1 MLVGAHHQSLGSS
14 TSDKEQGMDQATTRR
29 DFLTASSAATAGLI
43 VVGGDQRAYALEPEA
58 QEPSKAV
65 EEYPRNR
72 SGSGGPV
79 GSPTDRGKLVP
90 GLRKPGLPPV
100 PVVTPDLPKLAW
112 TLRDGAKE
120 FHLIAMPVK
129 REVLPNVVLDFW
141 GFNGTM
147 PGPMIEVDQGDRVR
161 IIVENR
167 LPEVTSIHWHSL
179 EVPVSQDGVP
189 GLVQDFIPPGEAFV
203 YEFDLHQHGTFFYHA
218 HVAMQEAMGM
228 VGLFIIH
235 PKTAYEPVCDQD
247 FALITQ
253 EFQVLPNST
262 IPDSQGM
269 EFNFL
274 TFNGHCAPL
283 TTPLLVKLGN
293 RVRLR
298 LVNFSTA
305 DHHPIHLHGHTWW
318 VTGTE
323 GGRIPESGW
332 IPGNNVLVGVAQAR
346 DVEFIANN
354 PGDWIMH
361 CHMFHHT
368 MNHMVS
374 MAGPMS
380 RVDPDD
386 PRARVPGFPQGMG
399 NMGSQMG
406 MEMTIPEDDP
416 RPLAKRE
423 SRGMRRDWS
432 HIKGLTT
439 VVRVLPP
446 DLYDKVM
453 LGDEPL
459 PPGSSIFGPIPT
471 RRKMS

>member
-1 MLVGAHHQSLGSS
+1 MLSSLG
-14 TSDKEQGMDQATTRR
+14 KKGLNMDHAGTRR
-29 DFLTASSAATAGLI
+29 DFLTTGPATAAGFLAAGAT
-43 VVGGDQRAYALEPEA
+43 VSGDTIPKSLAASQPE
-58 QEPSKAV
+58 QPSRPG
-65 EEYPRNR
+65 ETYPRNR
-72 SGSGGPV
+72 PGLGGPV
-79 GSPTDRGKLVP
+79 GSASDRGKLIP

-100 PVVTPDLPKLAW
+100 PVDAPDLTKLPW
-112 TLRDGAKE
+112 TMRNGAKE

-129 REVLPNVVLDFW
+129 RELLPNLEMDVW
-141 GFNGTM
+141 GFNGSM
-147 PGPMIEVDQGDRVR
+147 PGPTIEVNQGDTVR

-167 LPEVTSIHWHSL
+167 LPEDTSIHWHSL
-179 EVPVSQDGVP
+179 EVPVSLDGVP

-203 YEFDLHQHGTFFYHA
+203 YEFTLHQHGTFFYHA

-235 PKTAYEPVCDQD
+235 PQTAYEPVVDQD

-253 EFQVLPNST
+253 EFSILPNTT

-269 EFNFL
+269 DFNFL

-283 TTPLLVKLGN
+283 TTPLVVKLGH
-293 RVRLR
+293 RVRIR
-298 LVNFSTA
+298 LVNFSTF

-323 GGRIPESGW
+323 AGRIPESAW
-332 IPGNNVLVGVAQAR
+332 VPGNNVLVGVAQAR

-374 MAGPMS
+374 MAGPMT
-380 RVDPDD
+380 RIAADD
-386 PRARVPGFPQGMG
+386 PRGEVAGYPQNMEGGMK
-399 NMGSQMG
+399 MGTG
-406 MEMTIPEDDP
+406 IPEDDP
-416 RPLAKRE
+416 RPLVKRQA
-423 SRGMRRDWS
+423 RGMRRDWS

-439 VVRVLPP
+439 IVRVLPP
-446 DLYDKVM
+446 DLYDQVIS
-453 LGDEPL
+453 GNQPL
-459 PPGSSIFGPIPT
+459 APGSSVFGPKPGRMKI
-471 RRKMS
+471 S

>member
-1 MLVGAHHQSLGSS
+1 
-14 TSDKEQGMDQATTRR
+14 MDQNTTRR
-29 DFLTASSAATAGLI
+29 DFLTAGPGVAAGLI
-43 VVGGDQRAYALEPEA
+43 ASGSHHPAHVSEPPEKQRPHAD
-58 QEPSKAV
+58 
-65 EEYPRNR
+65 YPRDHP
-72 SGSGGPV
+72 GAGGPV
-79 GSPTDRGKLVP
+79 GTPTDRGKLVP

-100 PVVTPDLPKLAW
+100 SVESPDLTKLPW
-112 TLRDGAKE
+112 TVRDGVKE

-129 REVLPNVVLDFW
+129 RELLPHLEMDVW

-147 PGPMIEVDQGDRVR
+147 PGPMIEVNQGDRVR

-167 LPEVTSIHWHSL
+167 LPEFTSIHWHSL
-179 EVPVSQDGVP
+179 EIPVSQDGVP

-203 YEFDLHQHGTFFYHA
+203 YEFLLHQHGTFFYHA

-235 PKTAYEPVCDQD
+235 PKEAYEPVCDQD
-247 FALITQ
+247 FALIMQ
-253 EFQVLPNST
+253 EFQILPNT
-262 IPDSQGM
+262 TVPNSQGM
-269 EFNFL
+269 DFNFL

-283 TTPLLVKLGN
+283 TTPLVVKLGH

-323 GGRIPESGW
+323 GGRIPESAW

-374 MAGPMS
+374 MAGPMT
-380 RVDPDD
+380 RVAPDD
-386 PRARVPGFPQGMG
+386 PRALVPGFPQ
-399 NMGSQMG
+399 NMEAGMG
-406 MEMTIPEDDP
+406 MEIPEDDI
-416 RPLAKRE
+416 RPLAQRE

-439 VVRVLPP
+439 IVRVLPP
-446 DLYDKVM
+446 DLYDKV
-453 LGDEPL
+453 LSGDESL
-459 PPGSSIFGPIPT
+459 PPGSSIFGPIPA
-471 RRKMS
+471 RRKMT

>member
-1 MLVGAHHQSLGSS
+1 
-14 TSDKEQGMDQATTRR
+14 MDQNTTRR
-29 DFLTASSAATAGLI
+29 EILTGGPAVAAGLI
-43 VVGGDQRAYALEPEA
+43 ASGAHRPAGGSEPA
-58 QEPSKAV
+58 DLPGPHAD
-65 EEYPRNR
+65 YPRDR
-72 SGSGGPV
+72 PGAGGPV
-79 GSPTDRGKLVP
+79 GTPTDRGRLVP
-90 GLRKPGLPPV
+90 GLRKPGLPPI
-100 PVVTPDLPKLAW
+100 PVQAPDLPKLRW

-129 REVLPNVVLDFW
+129 REFLPHLMMDVW
-141 GFNGTM
+141 GFNGSM
-147 PGPMIEVDQGDRVR
+147 PGPMIEVNQGDRVR

-167 LPEVTSIHWHSL
+167 LPELTSIHWHSL

-203 YEFDLHQHGTFFYHA
+203 YEFQLHQHGTFFYHA

-235 PKTAYEPVCDQD
+235 PKEAYEPVCDQD

-253 EFQVLPNST
+253 EFQILPNTS
-262 IPDSQGM
+262 IPNSQGM
-269 EFNFL
+269 DFNFL

-283 TTPLLVKLGN
+283 TTPLVVKLGH

-323 GGRIPESGW
+323 GGRIPESAW

-374 MAGPMS
+374 MAGPMA
-380 RVDPDD
+380 RVAPGD
-386 PRARVPGFPQGMG
+386 PRALVPGFPQ
-399 NMGSQMG
+399 NMEAGMG
-406 MEMTIPEDDP
+406 MEIPEDDI
-416 RPLAKRE
+416 RPLARRE

-446 DLYDKVM
+446 DLYDKV
-453 LGDEPL
+453 LSGDEPL
-459 PPGSSIFGPIPT
+459 PPGSSIFGPVPP
-471 RRKMS
+471 RRKMT

>member
-1 MLVGAHHQSLGSS
+1 MERAS
-14 TSDKEQGMDQATTRR
+14 TRR
-29 DFLTASSAATAGLI
+29 EFLNAGPAVAATLA
-43 VVGGDQRAYALEPEA
+43 
-58 QEPSKAV
+58 AV
-65 EEYPRNR
+65 ELGANSAVAADAVPQPASPSQSGQSGQPKDGYPRDR
-72 SGSGGPV
+72 PGPGGPV
-79 GSPTDRGKLVP
+79 GSATDRGKLVP
-90 GLRKPGLPPV
+90 GLRQPTLPPV
-100 PVVTPDLPKLAW
+100 PVETPDLAKLPW
-112 TLRDGAKE
+112 TIRNGAKE

-129 REVLPNVVLDFW
+129 RELLPNLHMDVW
-141 GFNGTM
+141 GFNGSM
-147 PGPMIEVDQGDRVR
+147 PGPMIEVNQGDTVR

-167 LPEVTSIHWHSL
+167 LPEYTSIHWHSL

-203 YEFDLHQHGTFFYHA
+203 YEFYLHQHGTFFYHA

-235 PKTAYEPVCDQD
+235 PKTAYEPVVDQD
-247 FALITQ
+247 FGLISQ
-253 EFQVLPNST
+253 EFSIMPNTT
-262 IPDSQGM
+262 IPNSQGM
-269 EFNFL
+269 DFNFL

-283 TTPLLVKLGN
+283 TTPLVVKLGH

-298 LVNFSTA
+298 IVNFSTA

-323 GGRIPESGW
+323 GGRIPESAW
-332 IPGNNVLVGVAQAR
+332 VPGNNVLVGVAQAR

-374 MAGPMS
+374 MAGPMM
-380 RVDPDD
+380 RVDPSDK
-386 PRARVPGFPQGMG
+386 RGRVPGYPQNMESGMKMD
-399 NMGSQMG
+399 MG
-406 MEMTIPEDDP
+406 IPEEDP

-423 SRGMRRDWS
+423 ARGMRRDWS

-446 DLYDKVM
+446 DLYDRVM
-453 LGDEPL
+453 SGTELL
-459 PPGSSIFGPIPT
+459 PPGSSIFGPKPGRI
-471 RRKMS
+471 RSSEAGDGRQEG

>member
-1 MLVGAHHQSLGSS
+1 
-14 TSDKEQGMDQATTRR
+14 
-29 DFLTASSAATAGLI
+29 LI
-43 VVGGDQRAYALEPEA
+43 GGDGTTSEPA
-58 QEPSKAV
+58 PARQAASQAPQGVPPVAG
-65 EEYPRNR
+65 YPRDHP
-72 SGSGGPV
+72 GSGGPV
-79 GSPTDRGKLVP
+79 GSPGDRGKLVP

-100 PVVTPDLPKLAW
+100 PVETPDVARLPW
-112 TLRDGAKE
+112 ILRDGAKE

-129 REVLPNVVLDFW
+129 RELLPHLVMDVW
-141 GFNGTM
+141 GFNGSM
-147 PGPMIEVDQGDRVR
+147 PGPMIEVTQGDRVR

-167 LPEVTSIHWHSL
+167 LPEPTSIHWHSL

-203 YEFDLHQHGTFFYHA
+203 YEFTLHQHGTFFYHA

-235 PKTAYEPVCDQD
+235 PKEPYEPVVDQD
-247 FALITQ
+247 IGLITQ
-253 EFQVLPNST
+253 EFQILPNTT
-262 IPDSQGM
+262 IPNSQGM
-269 EFNFL
+269 DFNFL
-274 TFNGHCAPL
+274 TFNGRCAPL
-283 TTPLLVKLGN
+283 TTPIVVKLGH

-332 IPGNNVLVGVAQAR
+332 VPGNNVLIGVAQAR
-346 DVEFIANN
+346 DVEFVANN

-361 CHMFHHT
+361 CHMFHHV

-374 MAGPMS
+374 MAGPMT
-380 RVDPDD
+380 RLEPGD
-386 PRARVPGFPQGMG
+386 PRGQVPGYPQNMEGGMG
-399 NMGSQMG
+399 MS
-406 MEMTIPEDDP
+406 IPEDDI
-416 RPLAKRE
+416 RPLARRQ

-439 VVRVLPP
+439 IVRVLPG
-446 DLYDKVM
+446 DLYDRVM
-453 LGDEPL
+453 SGNEPL
-459 PPGSSIFGPIPT
+459 PPGSSIFGPKPA
-471 RRKMS
+471 RMRMS

>member
-1 MLVGAHHQSLGSS
+1 MNQ
-14 TSDKEQGMDQATTRR
+14 KTTRR
-29 DFLTASSAATAGLI
+29 SFVTAGSLAATGLI
-43 VVGGDQRAYALEPEA
+43 SRGSNPSARETEPREESRPAEA
-58 QEPSKAV
+58 
-65 EEYPRNR
+65 YPRDR
-72 SGSGGPV
+72 PGAGGPV
-79 GSPTDRGKLVP
+79 GTPTDRGKLVP
-90 GLRKPGLPPV
+90 GLRKAGLPPV
-100 PVVTPDLPKLAW
+100 PVEAPDLTKLPW
-112 TLRDGAKE
+112 IFRDGAKE

-129 REVLPNVVLDFW
+129 RELLPHLEVDVW

-147 PGPMIEVDQGDRVR
+147 PGPMIEVNQGDRVR

-167 LPEVTSIHWHSL
+167 LPEFTSIHWHSL
-179 EVPVSQDGVP
+179 EIPVSQDGVP

-203 YEFDLHQHGTFFYHA
+203 YEFQLHQHGTFFYHA

-228 VGLFIIH
+228 IGLFIVH
-235 PKTAYEPVCDQD
+235 PKEAYEPVCDQD

-253 EFQVLPNST
+253 EFQILPNT
-262 IPDSQGM
+262 TTPNSQGM
-269 EFNFL
+269 DFNFL
-274 TFNGHCAPL
+274 TFNGRCAPL
-283 TTPLLVKLGN
+283 TTPLVVKLGH

-332 IPGNNVLVGVAQAR
+332 IPGNNVLIGVAQAR

-374 MAGPMS
+374 MAGPMT
-380 RVDPDD
+380 RVAPGD
-386 PRARVPGFPQGMG
+386 PRGLVPGFPQ
-399 NMGSQMG
+399 NMEAGMG
-406 MEMTIPEDDP
+406 MEIPEDDI
-416 RPLAKRE
+416 RPLARRE
-423 SRGMRRDWS
+423 ARGMRHDWS
-432 HIKGLTT
+432 HIKGLSTI
-439 VVRVLPP
+439 VRVLPP

-453 LGDEPL
+453 HGNEPL
-459 PPGSSIFGPIPT
+459 PAGSSIFGPIPT
-471 RRKMS
+471 RRKMT

>member
-1 MLVGAHHQSLGSS
+1 
-14 TSDKEQGMDQATTRR
+14 MDQPSTRR
-29 DFLTASSAATAGLI
+29 NFLVTGSAVATGVIGAGA
-43 VVGGDQRAYALEPEA
+43 GRPADGAEPA
-58 QEPSKAV
+58 QPAAPVSEF
-65 EEYPRNR
+65 PRYQP
-72 SGSGGPV
+72 GAGGPV

-90 GLRKPGLPPV
+90 GLRKPGLAPAPIV
-100 PVVTPDLPKLAW
+100 APDLPKLPW

-120 FHLIAMPVK
+120 YHLIAMPVK
-129 REVLPNVVLDFW
+129 RELLPHLEVDVW

-147 PGPMIEVDQGDRVR
+147 PGPVIEVNQGDRVR

-167 LPEVTSIHWHSL
+167 LPESTSIHWHSL

-189 GLVQDFIPPGEAFV
+189 GLVQDFIPSGEAFV
-203 YEFDLHQHGTFFYHA
+203 YEFTLHQHGTFFYHS

-235 PKTAYEPVCDQD
+235 PQEAYEPVVDQD
-247 FALITQ
+247 FALVTQ
-253 EFQVLPNST
+253 EFQILPNSVV
-262 IPDSQGM
+262 PDSQGM

-274 TFNGHCAPL
+274 TFNGRCAPL
-283 TTPLLVKLGN
+283 TTPLVVKLGH

-323 GGRIPESGW
+323 GGRIPEPGW

-374 MAGPMS
+374 MAGPMM
-380 RVDPDD
+380 RVPPDD
-386 PRARVPGFPQGMG
+386 PRARVPGFPQNMAGGMSMPTNG
-399 NMGSQMG
+399 GMQMDDG
-406 MEMTIPEDDP
+406 MDMEGGDGMSIPEDDT
-416 RPLAKRE
+416 RALARRE

-432 HIKGLTT
+432 HIRGLTT
-439 VVRVLPP
+439 VVRVLPA
-446 DLYDKVM
+446 DLYDRVVS
-453 LGDEPL
+453 GDDPL
-459 PPGSSIFGPIPT
+459 PPGSSIFGPKPL
-471 RRKMS
+471 RRKLS

>member
-1 MLVGAHHQSLGSS
+1 
-14 TSDKEQGMDQATTRR
+14 MDQPSTRR
-29 DFLTASSAATAGLI
+29 RFLGTGTAIAAGTLTAGADKAAGAEGLPQSTKL
-43 VVGGDQRAYALEPEA
+43 DAD
-58 QEPSKAV
+58 
-65 EEYPRNR
+65 YPRDHP
-72 SGSGGPV
+72 GAGGPV

-90 GLRKPGLPPV
+90 GLRQPGLPPV
-100 PVVTPDLPKLAW
+100 PVVAPDVPKLPW
-112 TLRDGAKE
+112 TVRDGAKE
-120 FHLIAMPVK
+120 FHLIAIPVK
-129 REVLPNVVLDFW
+129 REFLPHLEIDVW
-141 GFNGTM
+141 GFNGSM
-147 PGPMIEVDQGDRVR
+147 PGPMIEVNQGDRVR

-167 LPEVTSIHWHSL
+167 LPEPTSIHWHSL
-179 EVPVSQDGVP
+179 EIPVSQDGVP

-203 YEFDLHQHGTFFYHA
+203 YEFTLHQHGTFFYHA

-228 VGLFIIH
+228 VGPFIIH
-235 PKTAYEPVCDQD
+235 PREAYEPVCDQD
-247 FALITQ
+247 FLLITQ
-253 EFQVLPNST
+253 EFQILPNAR

-274 TFNGHCAPL
+274 TFNGRCAPL
-283 TTPLLVKLGN
+283 TTPIVVKLGH

-323 GGRIPESGW
+323 GGRIPEPGW

-374 MAGPMS
+374 MAGPMM
-380 RVDPDD
+380 RVPPDD
-386 PRARVPGFPQGMG
+386 PRGRVPGFPQNMEGGMDAG
-399 NMGSQMG
+399 MS
-406 MEMTIPEDDP
+406 MEMPIGSAKGEGMAMDMAIPEDDL
-416 RPLAKRE
+416 RPLARRE
-423 SRGMRRDWS
+423 ARGMRRDWS
-432 HIKGLTT
+432 HVKGLTT
-439 VVRVLPP
+439 IVRVLPP

-453 LGDEPL
+453 TSDEPL
-459 PPGSSIFGPIPT
+459 PPGSSIFGPIPP
-471 RRKMS
+471 RRKMG

>member
-1 MLVGAHHQSLGSS
+1 
-14 TSDKEQGMDQATTRR
+14 MDQKTTRR
-29 DFLTASSAATAGLI
+29 DFLTAGPAVAAGLI
-43 VVGGDQRAYALEPEA
+43 TSASPGPAHGSGPAEKPGLPDA
-58 QEPSKAV
+58 
-65 EEYPRNR
+65 YPRDR
-72 SGSGGPV
+72 PGAGGPV
-79 GSPTDRGKLVP
+79 GTPTDRGKLVP
-90 GLRKPGLPPV
+90 GRRQPGLPPV
-100 PVVTPDLPKLAW
+100 PVETPDLNKLPW
-112 TLRDGAKE
+112 ISRDGAKE
-120 FHLIAMPVK
+120 FHLIAMPV
-129 REVLPNVVLDFW
+129 RRAFLPHLEMDVW

-147 PGPMIEVDQGDRVR
+147 PGPMIEVNQGDRVR

-167 LPEVTSIHWHSL
+167 LPEPTSIHWHSL
-179 EVPVSQDGVP
+179 EIPVSQDGVP

-235 PKTAYEPVCDQD
+235 PKEAYEPVCDQD

-253 EFQVLPNST
+253 EFQILPNTT
-262 IPDSQGM
+262 IPNSQGM
-269 EFNFL
+269 DFNFL
-274 TFNGHCAPL
+274 TFNGRCAPL
-283 TTPLLVKLGN
+283 TTPLVIKLGH

-323 GGRIPESGW
+323 GGRIPESAW
-332 IPGNNVLVGVAQAR
+332 IPGNNVLIGVAQAR

-374 MAGPMS
+374 MAGPMT
-380 RVDPDD
+380 RVAPED
-386 PRARVPGFPQGMG
+386 ARGLVPGFPQ
-399 NMGSQMG
+399 NMEAGMG
-406 MEMTIPEDDP
+406 MEIPEDDI
-416 RPLAKRE
+416 RPLAGRE

-439 VVRVLPP
+439 IVRVLPP

-453 LGDEPL
+453 FGTEPL
-459 PPGSSIFGPIPT
+459 PPGSSLFGPIPS

>member
-1 MLVGAHHQSLGSS
+1 M
-14 TSDKEQGMDQATTRR
+14 DKKTTRR
-29 DFLTASSAATAGLI
+29 DFLTAGPAVGAGLM
-43 VVGGDQRAYALEPEA
+43 VSDSHLPAQGAASAERPSPLGD
-58 QEPSKAV
+58 
-65 EEYPRNR
+65 YPRDR
-72 SGSGGPV
+72 PGAGGPV

-90 GLRKPGLPPV
+90 GLRQPSLPPV
-100 PVVTPDLPKLAW
+100 PVEAPDLPKLPW
-112 TLRDGAKE
+112 TMRDGAKE

-129 REVLPNVVLDFW
+129 REFLPHLEMEVW

-147 PGPMIEVDQGDRVR
+147 PGPMIEVKQGDRVR

-167 LPEVTSIHWHSL
+167 LPEFTSIHWHSL
-179 EVPVSQDGVP
+179 EIPVSQDGVP

-203 YEFDLHQHGTFFYHA
+203 YEFTLHQHGTFFYHA

-228 VGLFIIH
+228 VGLFVIH
-235 PKTAYEPVCDQD
+235 PKQAYEPVCDQD

-253 EFQVLPNST
+253 EFQILPNTT
-262 IPDSQGM
+262 IPNSQGM
-269 EFNFL
+269 DFNFL
-274 TFNGHCAPL
+274 TFNGRCAPL
-283 TTPLLVKLGN
+283 TTPIVVKLGH

-323 GGRIPESGW
+323 GGRIPQSAW
-332 IPGNNVLVGVAQAR
+332 IPGNNVLIGVAQAR

-374 MAGPMS
+374 MAGPMT
-380 RVDPDD
+380 RVAPDD
-386 PRARVPGFPQGMG
+386 PRSLVPGFPQ
-399 NMGSQMG
+399 NMEAGMG
-406 MEMTIPEDDP
+406 MEIPEDDI
-416 RPLAKRE
+416 RPLAWRE
-423 SRGMRRDWS
+423 ARGMRHHWS

-439 VVRVLPP
+439 IVRVLPP

-453 LGDEPL
+453 FGHEPL
-459 PPGSSIFGPIPT
+459 PPGSSIFGPIPP
-471 RRKMS
+471 RRKMA

>member
-1 MLVGAHHQSLGSS
+1 VTH
-14 TSDKEQGMDQATTRR
+14 ETTRR
-29 DFLTASSAATAGLI
+29 GFLTGGSVTTAGLI
-43 VVGGDQRAYALEPEA
+43 AVTGQGGELGVQAAAPPTAEA
-58 QEPSKAV
+58 RDA
-65 EEYPRNR
+65 YPRNR
-72 SGSGGPV
+72 PGAGGPV

-100 PVVTPDLPKLAW
+100 PVETPDVPKLPW
-112 TLRDGAKE
+112 TFRDGAKE

-129 REVLPNVVLDFW
+129 REFLPHLFIDVW
-141 GFNGTM
+141 GFNGSM
-147 PGPMIEVDQGDRVR
+147 PGPMIEVNQGDRVR

-167 LPEVTSIHWHSL
+167 LPEPTSIHWHSL
-179 EVPVSQDGVP
+179 EIPVSQDGVP
-189 GLVQDFIPPGEAFV
+189 GLVQDLIPPGEAFV
-203 YEFDLHQHGTFFYHA
+203 YEFDLHQNGTFFYHA

-228 VGLFIIH
+228 VGLFVIH

-247 FALITQ
+247 FALVTQ
-253 EFQVLPNST
+253 EFQILPNAN

-269 EFNFL
+269 DFNFL

-283 TTPLLVKLGN
+283 TTPLVIKLGH

-332 IPGNNVLVGVAQAR
+332 IPGNNVLIGVAQAR

-374 MAGPMS
+374 MAGPMG
-380 RVDPDD
+380 RLAPDD
-386 PRARVPGFPQGMG
+386 PRGRVPGYPQGMG
-399 NMGSQMG
+399 GMSMNMM
-406 MEMTIPEDDP
+406 IPEDDT
-416 RPLAKRE
+416 RRLAQRE

-432 HIKGLTT
+432 HVKGLTT
-439 VVRVLPP
+439 IVRVLPP
-446 DLYDKVM
+446 DLYDKV
-453 LGDEPL
+453 LTGTEPL
-459 PPGSSIFGPIPT
+459 PSGSSIFGPIPP